1 MKVPNLF
8 LIGAQKAGTT
18 YIHDVLV
25 KNKLVSTGIEKE
37 MNFFSKPETV
47 IKRNT
52 NKYLMNFTDSSK
64 NKYLIDASTSHFQ
77 PNDPSLSKNAAK
89 QIYNFNKN
97 AKIIAVIRNPVERYQ
112 SAYNHHILGGKLNY
126 INEID
131 EILDQYL
138 MLDIGKYDE
147 SIIQWKNYFPQ
158 IKILIYDNLILSK
171 ELFFKEILDFL
182 GLNVNPEELKLNF
195 RTNDTSKRY
204 AKNLPGKLKAQL
216 TKKARNHLKDYFQ
229 ESIMNTEKLINQD
242 LSHWLK

>member
-1 MKVPNLF
+1 
-8 LIGAQKAGTT
+8 
-18 YIHDVLV
+18 
-25 KNKLVSTGIEKE
+25 
-37 MNFFSKPETV
+37 
-47 IKRNT
+47 
-52 NKYLMNFTDSSK
+52 
-64 NKYLIDASTSHFQ
+64 
-77 PNDPSLSKNAAK
+77 
-89 QIYNFNKN
+89 
-97 AKIIAVIRNPVERYQ
+97 
-112 SAYNHHILGGKLNY
+112 
-126 INEID
+126 
-131 EILDQYL
+131 

-182 GLNVNPEELKLNF
+182 ALNVNPEELKLNF